1 MEEKKDTDKKRA
13 RDRESIES
21 RRLGRHRVKEKARD
35 VMGEKEVKEL
45 KGAEKYKKSN
55 ETLEK
60 RCSQSYR
67 Q

>member
-45 KGAEKYKKSN
+45 KGAVARATDN
-55 ETLEK
+55 ERRKMNPL
-60 RCSQSYR
+60 S
-67 Q
+67 